1 MGALLIAEINF
12 EELSPLNSMKIELKL
27 GWLKI
32 AFFEISAPSRKSC
45 FLISGS
51 FSIYFAR
58 LYLILLCSIDK
69 SKSLGRFLI
78 ARVIKWSDFFN
89 APLLVLC
96 SQ

>member
-12 EELSPLNSMKIELKL
+12 EELSPLDSMKIELKPE
-27 GWLKI
+27 WLKI
-32 AFFEISAPSRKSC
+32 AFFEISAPCRKSC
-45 FLISGS
+45 FLTSGS

-58 LYLILLCSIDK
+58 LYLILLWSIDR
-69 SKSLGRFLI
+69 SKSLGRLLI
-78 ARVIKWSDFFN
+78 ARVIKWSAFFN